1 MTGTSMG
8 WKRSGVITAA
18 GAVAL
23 LGSGVFAVPASA
35 HTPTWSVT
43 CDKVTID
50 LTLYNAG
57 VTNTVTVKAGGKEL
71 LPTRTFPGS
80 FHTVLDLPAHSGE
93 ESVELIVKAGDGDRY
108 SVDQTKI
115 APVCAGVPASPSAT
129 ATVSPSAPA
138 TPSAVPSTGVTAT
151 LTASASASAAA
162 PATPSPSSSSNLA
175 ETGAS
180 SATPVIAA
188 VAAAVLAAGA
198 GLLVVGRRR
207 RAGSR

>member
-1 MTGTSMG
+1 MRGTSMG

-50 LTLYNAG
+50 LTLYNAR
-57 VTNTVTVKAGGKEL
+57 VTNTVTAKAGGKEL
-71 LPTRTFPGS
+71 LPTRTFPDS

-93 ESVELIVKAGDGDRY
+93 ESVELVVKAGDGDRY

-129 ATVSPSAPA
+129 ASVSPSAPA
-138 TPSAVPSTGVTAT
+138 KPSAVPSTGVTAT
-151 LTASASASAAA
+151 LTASSSAAA

-198 GLLVVGRRR
+198 GLLVIGRRR
-207 RAGSR
+207 RAGAR